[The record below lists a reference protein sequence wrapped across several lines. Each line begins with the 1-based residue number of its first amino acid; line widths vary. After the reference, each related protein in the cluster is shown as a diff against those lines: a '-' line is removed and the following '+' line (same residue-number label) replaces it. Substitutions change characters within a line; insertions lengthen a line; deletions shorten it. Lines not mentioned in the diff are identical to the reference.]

1 MSSVNLLP
9 TVGPNLASHVGP
21 VVKSAERALRI
32 LEFFDGVQRSACVSE
47 ISKSLNYPQ
56 SSTSVLLRSLV
67 YMGYLQ
73 QDSSRRSYFPTRRV
87 GLLGNWVDPNLVQQ
101 GSLLEFV
108 NDLSA
113 KSGQTV
119 VMATANGLNV
129 QYIYVCYGPDG
140 DGPEGSVKVGD
151 MLSIAHTAVGRALL
165 STYSEDRIAALLR
178 RINAEKPEGQEPI
191 AIAEFMAELREQ
203 KVGGYFYGN
212 AGVPGQQGLALVLD
226 QSEQLLVLG
235 MEGDP
240 DHIEGCKATLSEKM
254 CETKNQ
260 LSIDDNYM
268 TPQYAGA
275 AC

>member
-1 MSSVNLLP
+1 MNLENLAP
-9 TVGPNLASHVGP
+9 TMDSNLASHVGP

-108 NDLSA
+108 HDLSA

-119 VMATANGLNV
+119 VMATANGINV

-165 STYSEDRIAALLR
+165 STYSEDRISALLR
-178 RINAEKPEGQEPI
+178 RINAEKTEGQEPI
-191 AIAEFMAELREQ
+191 AIAEFMTEIREQ

-212 AGVPGQQGLALVLD
+212 AGVPGQHGLALVLD

-240 DHIEGCKATLSEKM
+240 VHIEGCMVTLSEKM
-254 CETKNQ
+254 CESKTQ
-260 LSIDDNYM
+260 LSIVDNYI
-268 TPQYAGA
+268 TQRYAGA